1 MVAFASI
8 KLHFLVYNLTRG
20 CHENKTPLCHLFR
33 QSLKRANLCN
43 FYYLS
48 TLFFCFWLLV
58 TMPNCRW
65 HQATKKIGMKLPCC
79 CPCSFLPNKEL
90 PDADQMI
97 SVFFVFSLGKRRD
110 RDKER
115 QVLALFSVIQ
125 LKKSN
130 VYFRCLQRC

>member
-1 MVAFASI
+1 MKKIFLKDINFSSAKRFLIAYVGKKSTVGWGSISSI
-8 KLHFLVYNLTRG
+8 KVHFLVYNLTRG
-20 CHENKTPLCHLFR
+20 CHENKTPLCHSFR

-79 CPCSFLPNKEL
+79 CPCSLLPNKENSWCWS
-90 PDADQMI
+90 DD
-97 SVFFVFSLGKRRD
+97 
-110 RDKER
+110 
-115 QVLALFSVIQ
+115 FSV
-125 LKKSN
+125 LCFFSWKEK
-130 VYFRCLQRC
+130 R

>member
-8 KLHFLVYNLTRG
+8 KIHFLVYNLTRG
-20 CHENKTPLCHLFR
+20 CHENKTPLCHSFR

-79 CPCSFLPNKEL
+79 CPCSFLPNKENSWCWS
-90 PDADQMI
+90 DDF
-97 SVFFVFSLGKRRD
+97 SVLCFFLGKRRD

-130 VYFRCLQRC
+130 VYFRCL